1 MFEISYFRGNPLPFY
16 TLAHELHP
24 GKYRPTVSHSFLK
37 LLADKGLLL
46 KVFTQNIDCLE
57 RKAGVPLDKIIE
69 AHGSFASQRC
79 IECKTA
85 YPDDLMKENIEMRDV
100 PYCLTQSCNG
110 LVKPDIVFFG
120 EPLPEEFHLNKALP
134 VGADLCIVM
143 GTSLSVH
150 PFASL
155 PGFCSPGV
163 PRVLIN
169 LERVGD
175 LGTRPDDVVLLQ
187 ECDDGV
193 RKIATALGWMDE
205 LEAYWNE
212 TKLDGD
218 NANLSEEAEN
228 PESNDEVLEKQI
240 EILTTEV
247 EKSLKITADHDA
259 WLRDFLRK
267 EQDKQKDS
275 AAHTE
280 LAKPASTLSNLH
292 ESVLEKDQAQKSQA
306 VEEKA
311 NAVQK

>member
-1 MFEISYFRGNPLPFY
+1 MFEISYFRDNPLPFY

-24 GKYRPTVSHSFLK
+24 GKYRPTISHSFLK

-57 RKAGVPLDKIIE
+57 TKAGVPREKIIE

-85 YPDDLMKENIEMRDV
+85 YPDDLMKANIEMRDV

-120 EPLPEEFHLNKALP
+120 EPLPEQFHLNKTLP
-134 VGADLCIVM
+134 VDADLCIVM

-150 PFASL
+150 PFAGL

-163 PRVLIN
+163 PRLLIN

-175 LGTRPDDVVLLQ
+175 LGFRPDDVLLLE

-193 RKIATALGWMDE
+193 RKLATALGWIDE
-205 LEAYWNE
+205 LEAYWHE
-212 TKLDGD
+212 TKLEKPEGD
-218 NANLSEEAEN
+218 DAES
-228 PESNDEVLEKQI
+228 PDSKDEVLEKQI
-240 EILTTEV
+240 GILTGEV

-267 EQDKQKDS
+267 EKEKQKDS
-275 AAHTE
+275 VAQSE
-280 LAKPASTLSNLH
+280 LGNPASTSTNLH
-292 ESVLEKDQAQKSQA
+292 ESVLEKDQTQKDQDRQEEADAAQK
-306 VEEKA
+306 
-311 NAVQK
+311 

>member
-1 MFEISYFRGNPLPFY
+1 MFEISYFRDNPLPFY

-24 GKYRPTVSHSFLK
+24 GKYRPTISHSFLK

-57 RKAGVPLDKIIE
+57 TKAGVPREKIIE

-85 YPDDLMKENIEMRDV
+85 YPDDLMKANIEMRDV

-120 EPLPEEFHLNKALP
+120 EPLPEQFHLNKTLP
-134 VGADLCIVM
+134 VDADLCIVM

-150 PFASL
+150 PFAGL

-163 PRVLIN
+163 PRLLIN

-175 LGTRPDDVVLLQ
+175 LGFRPDDVLLLE

-193 RKIATALGWMDE
+193 RKLATALGWIDE
-205 LEAYWNE
+205 LEAYWHE
-212 TKLDGD
+212 TKLEKPEGD
-218 NANLSEEAEN
+218 DAET
-228 PESNDEVLEKQI
+228 PDSKDEVLEKQI
-240 EILTTEV
+240 GILTGEV

-267 EQDKQKDS
+267 EKEKQKDS
-275 AAHTE
+275 VAQSE
-280 LAKPASTLSNLH
+280 LGNPASTSTNLH
-292 ESVLEKDQAQKSQA
+292 ESVLEKDQTQKDQDRQEEADAAQK
-306 VEEKA
+306 
-311 NAVQK
+311 